1 MPCQRPHKRKAIKC
15 GDLELSYFS
24 LRQLPSLLSFTPG
37 LPSFMPTP
45 EAERTVFIGNGTQ
58 CCDSLHGFSPSQRPS
73 LRGFTPSLRTLMP
86 SLHNFTP
93 TPDQPAADRLLFQN
107 SVNILKPHC
116 MLVKRFTSFLQSNAS
131 QSLPPYN
138 CTIVVYSTSDR

>member
-1 MPCQRPHKRKAIKC
+1 MTSAPQKKAIKC
-15 GDLELSYFS
+15 GYFELGVFS
-24 LRQLPSLLSFTPG
+24 SRQRPRLHSFAPG
-37 LPSFMPTP
+37 LPSFMPMP

-58 CCDSLHGFSPSQRPS
+58 CCDSLHGFSPSQRPR
-73 LRGFTPSLRTLMP
+73 LRGFTPSVRTLMP

-107 SVNILKPHC
+107 GVNILKPHC

-138 CTIVVYSTSDR
+138 CTIVVNSMSDR